1 MRPEQA
7 QGLFLPKNMEAALEN
22 DLRERLTADFRMK
35 HGTGRSGDKWL
46 QSGVCPHCSN
56 KTLYAAWNEPWL
68 VRCNRTNNCGFETT
82 TKDLYPDLFDNWS
95 RRFPTQRQASDQAAV
110 PVNPNATADAYLS
123 IGRRFDLERIAGIYS
138 QETFYK
144 EGIGGSATVR
154 FQVDPVNAPGVYWE
168 RIIDQPHRFG
178 KRKATFR
185 GQYGGWWWSHPNARL
200 QDLRAGDQLWITEGV
215 FDAIAMQHAGKPAVS
230 TLSTNNYPEKALQQL
245 REAITA
251 AQPDADLTAIE
262 LPTLVWAFD
271 ADKAGS
277 TFARKSAERSA
288 ADGWPVA
295 MAQPTQSRWS
305 RKADWNDL
313 WASGKLTPELIDEY
327 LYNGSLAMAK
337 TASEK
342 AMLIYQ
348 RKGWS
353 NFPLAHGR
361 QTWWFGI
368 DFDKYNKAATALEKD
383 FPDLDENEIRDRAL
397 KSSNSCVLICTAE
410 LHCLYFLRSEAV
422 DESWYH
428 FRVRTPYDDGEV
440 QNTFTSA
447 QLTSSGEFKKRLFSL
462 APGALWTGRPDQ
474 LDKLLTNWTGGKVK
488 TVQTIDFVGYS
499 RDHRAWVFPDV
510 AFASG
515 KICEQN
521 EEQYID
527 LPGNVSI
534 KTLSR
539 SIKLAINTDIKTH
552 RPAEWF
558 DRFYLCFGP
567 RGLVA
572 LAYWLGS
579 FFAEQIRAQYESFPF
594 LEIVGVAGSG
604 KTTMIEVLWR
614 LAGRDGYEGF
624 DPMKGSQVG
633 FLRSMAQVSNLPIVL
648 IETDRDDA
656 GSARGAPA
664 KQFHWDS
671 LKSLYNGGSLRTTG
685 VKSAGNE
692 TYDPQFRAALVV
704 AQNAPVKAS
713 VPIMERLVHLFFDK
727 SRQSP
732 EGRDAALELNR
743 MGAADL
749 STFMATALTLEEKVL
764 ATFEAKLRTF
774 ELAIERTGEV
784 ANLRIQKNHAQLMV
798 LVDCL
803 QAVVPITKA
812 QRDETIKLLADMAV
826 EREKALAADHP
837 IVEQFWE
844 VFDYLDAAGEDMVG
858 NLNHSRDPQLI
869 AVNLN
874 HFVQLASERRQQVPL
889 MADMKKYLETSK
901 TRKFVRCAG
910 VNSAINA
917 WKNNQRSG
925 LDKPLPTTVRCW
937 IFQRPQ

>member
-1 MRPEQA
+1 
-7 QGLFLPKNMEAALEN
+7 MEAALEN

-35 HGTGRSGDKWL
+35 HGERSGGKWL
-46 QSGVCPHCSN
+46 QGGVCPHCKN
-56 KTLYAAWNEPWL
+56 KTLYAAWNTPWL
-68 VRCNRTNNCGFETT
+68 VRCNRTNNCGYETT

-95 RRFPTQRQASDQAAV
+95 RRFPVTRPASGAEQPTA
-110 PVNPNATADAYLS
+110 PVNPNATADAYLQLA
-123 IGRRFDLERIAGIYS
+123 RRFDLERIAGTYT
-138 QETFYK
+138 QESFYK

-154 FQVDPVNAPGVYWE
+154 FAVDPVNIPGVYWE

-185 GQYGGWWWSHPNARL
+185 GQYGGWWWQLPGAPLASL
-200 QDLRAGDQLWITEGV
+200 KGGDQLWISEGI
-215 FDAIAMQHAGKPAVS
+215 FDAIALQHAGQHAVS
-230 TLSTNNYPEKALQQL
+230 CLSTNNYPAKALEKL
-245 REAITA
+245 RTDIEA
-251 AQPDADLTAIE
+251 AQADAEVVE

-277 TFARKSAERSA
+277 SFARKSAERA
-288 ADGWPVA
+288 AGDGWPVA

-313 WASGKLTPELIDEY
+313 HAAGKLTPELLDEY
-327 LYNGSLAMAK
+327 LYNGSLALAK
-337 TASEK
+337 TASDK

-353 NFPLAHGR
+353 NFPLTHGR

-383 FPDLDENEIRDRAL
+383 FPGMSEEEIRDKAL
-397 KSSNSCVLICTAE
+397 KNSNSCILICTAE
-410 LHCLYFLRSEAV
+410 LNCLYFLRSEAV

-428 FRVRTPYDDGEV
+428 FRVRTPYDDAEV

-499 RDHRAWVFPDV
+499 RDHHAWVFPEV

-521 EEQYID
+521 DEQYID

-539 SIKLAINTDIKTH
+539 SIKLTINTDIKTH
-552 RPAEWF
+552 TPAAWF
-558 DRFYLCFGP
+558 GRFYLCFGP

-594 LEIVGVAGSG
+594 LEVVGVAGSG

-656 GSARGAPA
+656 GTARGAPA

-743 MGAADL
+743 MGAGEL
-749 STFMATALTLEEKVL
+749 STFMSTALTLEEKVL
-764 ATFEAKLRTF
+764 ATFDSKLRTF

-784 ANLRIQKNHAQLMV
+784 SNLRIQKNHAQLMV

-803 QAVVPITKA
+803 HALVPISKA

-844 VFDYLDAAGEDMVG
+844 AFDYLDAAGEDMVG

-874 HFVQLASERRQQVPL
+874 HFVQVASERRQQVPL
-889 MADMKKYLETSK
+889 MADLKKYLETSK

-910 VNSAINA
+910 VNSAIHA

-937 IFQRPQ
+937 IFERPQ